1 MIRCMIVDDEPLAQQ
16 VLEKYI
22 QQTEGLILSAKCF
35 NAAAAF
41 SVLHQQPIDLLFLDI
56 KMPQLSG
63 TQFIQSLKNPPAFI
77 FTTAY
82 ADFALLGYE
91 LEAVD
96 YLLKPIT
103 YDRFKKSIARFL
115 NQQPAP
121 PPVPEK
127 DYVYFK
133 VDGSLVK
140 VFLAEILFAQ
150 SMKDYIKIVTTTGQH
165 ITHLTMK
172 SLLELLPDQQF
183 KRIHRS
189 YVVNTRHIDRLG
201 KDEVAIGKTTIPL
214 GEHYKMNLKT
224 L

>member
-1 MIRCMIVDDEPLAQQ
+1 MIVDDEPLAQQ

-22 QQTEGLILSAKCF
+22 QQTEGLTLSAKCF

-56 KMPQLSG
+56 KMPQLTG
-63 TQFIQSLKNPPAFI
+63 TQFIQSLKDPPAFI

-82 ADFALLGYE
+82 PDFALLGFE

-133 VDGSLVK
+133 VNGGLVK
-140 VFLAEILFAQ
+140 VLLPEILFAQ
-150 SMKDYIKIVTTTGQH
+150 SMKDYIRIVTTTGQH

-172 SLLELLPDQQF
+172 SLLQLLPEQQF
-183 KRIHRS
+183 KRVHRS
-189 YVVNTRHIDRLG
+189 YVVNIGHIDKLS
-201 KDEVAIGKTTIPL
+201 KDTVTIGKTSIPL

>member
-1 MIRCMIVDDEPLAQQ
+1 
-16 VLEKYI
+16 
-22 QQTEGLILSAKCF
+22 
-35 NAAAAF
+35 
-41 SVLHQQPIDLLFLDI
+41 
-56 KMPQLSG
+56 MPQLTG
-63 TQFIQSLKNPPAFI
+63 TQFIQSLKDPPAFI

-82 ADFALLGYE
+82 PDFALLGFE

-121 PPVPEK
+121 PSVPEK

-133 VDGSLVK
+133 VNGSLVK
-140 VFLAEILFAQ
+140 VLLPEILFAQ
-150 SMKDYIKIVTTTGQH
+150 SMKDYIRIVTTTGQH

-172 SLLELLPDQQF
+172 SLLQLLPEQQF
-183 KRIHRS
+183 KRVHRS
-189 YVVNTRHIDRLG
+189 YVVNIGHIDRLSKETG
-201 KDEVAIGKTTIPL
+201 DHWEKHHPPGR
-214 GEHYKMNLKT
+214 T